1 MTGVIDIPVNVP
13 LKKRKE
19 KKELGQNCNCYFNLK
34 TILLFSEKTWQH
46 LHFVLQE
53 DNDDLYLEPTAGQ
66 LWHAN
71 TEPQTVTETYDF
83 NLPIYAFIYF

>member
-1 MTGVIDIPVNVP
+1 M
-13 LKKRKE
+13 LKI
-19 KKELGQNCNCYFNLK
+19 F
-34 TILLFSEKTWQH
+34 LLFSEKTWQH

-53 DNDDLYLEPTAGQ
+53 DNDDLYLEPTAGE
-66 LWHAN
+66 LCHAN

>member
-1 MTGVIDIPVNVP
+1 MFI
-13 LKKRKE
+13 
-19 KKELGQNCNCYFNLK
+19 
-34 TILLFSEKTWQH
+34 EKTWQH

-53 DNDDLYLEPTAGQ
+53 DNDDLYLEPTAGE

-71 TEPQTVTETYDF
+71 TEPQTVTETFYF

>member
-19 KKELGQNCNCYFNLK
+19 TKELGQNCNLK
-34 TILLFSEKTWQH
+34 NILLFSEKTWQH

-53 DNDDLYLEPTAGQ
+53 DNDDLYVEPTAGE
-66 LWHAN
+66 LCHAN
-71 TEPQTVTETYDF
+71 TEPQTVTETCDF
-83 NLPIYAFIYF
+83 NLAIYAFIYF